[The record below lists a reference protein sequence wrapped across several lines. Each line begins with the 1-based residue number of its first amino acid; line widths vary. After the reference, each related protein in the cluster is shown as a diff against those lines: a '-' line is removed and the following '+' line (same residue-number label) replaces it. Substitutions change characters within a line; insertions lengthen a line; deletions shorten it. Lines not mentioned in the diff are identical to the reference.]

1 MAFYALFT
9 RRADLTHVAFMR
21 VTRTKRCSK
30 RLEAST
36 VLDVILVALGFGFFA
51 LMAGYVAGC
60 DRV

>member
-1 MAFYALFT
+1 
-9 RRADLTHVAFMR
+9 MR

-36 VLDVILVALGFGFFA
+36 VLDVMLVALGFGFFA
-51 LMAGYVAGC
+51 AMAGYVAGC